1 MWQQVFCFAAYF
13 SIDCL
18 TLLVLKKEDWL
29 ILYVDGNDHGYF
41 ITNSRIYRR
50 NKVVTYGFKWPL

>member
-1 MWQQVFCFAAYF
+1 MWQQVFCFAEYF

-41 ITNSRIYRR
+41 KTNLRKYRR
-50 NKVVTYGFKWPL
+50 NKVVTYGFKWSL